1 MLTLQAIGSMLY
13 HNVGIV
19 NRNLV
24 TIITSLQLEMGY
36 ADALHYQLTGASSLV
51 QARFNEWVGDHFATM
66 AMKAT
71 VFASLYINQ
80 GFIYWRARNNHP
92 QQLAALAFL
101 GRLNGYVT
109 NGRTLA
115 INLQGVR
122 GLP

>member
-1 MLTLQAIGSMLY
+1 MLY

-19 NRNLV
+19 NQNLV

-36 ADALHYQLTGASSLV
+36 ADALHKSLTGVSSFV
-51 QARFNEWVGDHFATM
+51 QARFNEWVADHFATM

-71 VFASLYINQ
+71 FFATQWINQ
-80 GFIYWRARNNHP
+80 GLIYWRARNNHP

-101 GRLNGYVT
+101 GMLNGYVT
-109 NGRTLA
+109 NGNTLA